1 MDLVT
6 LVTACALAVEP
17 KLMHALIWHQSGGE
31 PWAISVQSE
40 PNPRVYSSMRD
51 AIRETRAGSARNDTV
66 RVGLAGL
73 SIAPSKVAAAV
84 LLPCRNVAIAAA
96 QIAKLADRC
105 KSHPRLKADTT
116 FCAVAVYRGSW
127 EQPDV
132 KFAEA
137 VATSVAKGDAP
148 DFDMP
153 KDTGIEFLDLAS
165 EEASRLD
172 DPFLRAV
179 SASDERE
186 RGWSS
191 ALFPIRPQQPASQL
205 KDNSNGVASA
215 EKAPASRV
223 SNEHSSTAK
232 SPVES
237 LFVPRSSDRKRE

>member
-6 LVTACALAVEP
+6 LVAACALAVEP

-51 AIRETRAGSARNDTV
+51 AIRETRAGPARNDTV

-84 LLPCRNVAIAAA
+84 LLPCRNVAIAAT

-153 KDTGIEFLDLAS
+153 KDTGIEFLDMAS
-165 EEASRLD
+165 EGTPRLD
-172 DPFLRAV
+172 DPFLGAV

-191 ALFPIRPQQPASQL
+191 ALFPIRPQQPASEL
-205 KDNSNGVASA
+205 KDNSSDVAFA

-232 SPVES
+232 SPVEG
-237 LFVPRSSDRKRE
+237 LFVPRSSDRKRQ

>member
-6 LVTACALAVEP
+6 FVTACALAVEP

-66 RVGLAGL
+66 RIGLAGL
-73 SIAPSKVAAAV
+73 SIAPSKVTAAV
-84 LLPCRNVAIAAA
+84 LLPCRNVAIAAT

-153 KDTGIEFLDLAS
+153 KDTGIEFLDMAS
-165 EEASRLD
+165 EGTPHLD
-172 DPFLRAV
+172 DPLLGSV
-179 SASDERE
+179 SASDERA

-191 ALFPIRPQQPASQL
+191 ALFPIRPQQPASEL
-205 KDNSNGVASA
+205 KDNSNDVASA

-237 LFVPRSSDRKRE
+237 LFVPRSSDRKRQ

>member
-1 MDLVT
+1 
-6 LVTACALAVEP
+6 
-17 KLMHALIWHQSGGE
+17 MHALIWHQSGGE

-51 AIRETRAGSARNDTV
+51 AIREMRAGSARNDTV

-73 SIAPSKVAAAV
+73 SVAPSKVTAAV
-84 LLPCRNVAIAAA
+84 LLPCRNVAIASA

-105 KSHPRLKADTT
+105 KSHPRLKVDTT

-132 KFAEA
+132 KFAQA
-137 VATSVAKGDAP
+137 VATSVAKEDAP

-153 KDTGIEFLDLAS
+153 KDTGIESLDLAS
-165 EEASRLD
+165 EGTPGSD
-172 DPFLRAV
+172 DPFLRSV

-191 ALFPIRPQQPASQL
+191 ALFPIRPQQPTSEL
-205 KDNSNGVASA
+205 KDNSSDVASA
-215 EKAPASRV
+215 EKAQASRV

-237 LFVPRSSDRKRE
+237 LFVPRSSDRKRQ